1 MRIRLACILV
11 FCVTVFGNVRALA
24 WNNIGHMAVAY
35 VAWQNLPVDVQTRTS
50 ALIQKNPLY
59 KTWLALIPASVTGT
73 QRDMYLFMIAATWPD
88 QIKSDAKAFPCNG
101 HANTDT
107 PPAGEDAAL
116 NGGYSDPCL
125 HKYWHF
131 VDESYAVGG
140 AADQPVPAPN
150 GQMKIDVFGPA
161 LGSSEDDLVKS
172 YDLVWLEHLVGDIHQ
187 PLHCVARY
195 TGPHPKGDAGGNDVK
210 VTGGELHGYWDDL
223 LGKIT
228 KSLYTDA
235 LLAEKV
241 GKTLPAADPALA
253 ADATSADWVQES
265 LTDAKTVAY
274 KNPPIGPDWGPY
286 KLTTAYHQNA
296 VNIAQQRVSLAG
308 VRLANLIKADLK

>member
-1 MRIRLACILV
+1 MRIRLACILM
-11 FCVTVFGNVRALA
+11 FCVMVFGNVRALA

-35 VAWQNLPVDVQTRTS
+35 VAWQNLPADAQARTS

-59 KTWLALIPASVTGT
+59 KTWLALIPDSVTGP

-88 QIKSDAKAFPCNG
+88 QIKSDAKAFLCNG

-116 NGGYSDPCL
+116 NDGYSDPCM

-131 VDESYAVGG
+131 VDESYAIGG

-150 GQMKIDVFGPA
+150 GQVKIDVFGPA

-195 TGPHPKGDAGGNDVK
+195 TGPHPKGDAGGNSVK

-241 GKTLPAADPALA
+241 GKTLPAADPTLA

-274 KNPPIGPDWGPY
+274 KNPPIGSDWGPY
-286 KLTTAYHQNA
+286 KLTAAYHTKA
-296 VNIAQQRVSLAG
+296 LSVAQQRVSLAG